1 MKKITALAVLIIL
14 IMPACLP
21 GALASTE
28 YIDLIPGI
36 YEIGVDKDLPMGD
49 YDIRFN
55 GLDQTVTVAFSEALL
70 EDGTLDMTQQYSFTF
85 TFSSGK
91 NWWNIGGF
99 TVRLYHGYLQVS
111 GSPCRLW
118 PED

>member
-1 MKKITALAVLIIL
+1 MKKFTALAVLIIM

-28 YIDLIPGI
+28 YIDLIPGT
-36 YEIGVDKDLPMGD
+36 YVIGADKDIPMGS

-55 GLDQTVTVAFSEALL
+55 GLNQMITVSYSDTLL
-70 EDGTLDMTQQYSFTF
+70 EDGSLDLTQQYSFTF
-85 TFSSGK
+85 TFRSSQ

-99 TVRLYHGYLQVS
+99 VVRLYPGYLTIS